1 MGAVF
6 ALYSAWY
13 FWIPKILGVDYNKSL
28 SKTHFWTLFAGVNI
42 TFFPQHFLGLQGMPR
57 RISDYPDAFA
67 GWNMVSSMGS
77 LISVI
82 ATGLFLHIL
91 YVQLVVG
98 KATSRYLW
106 LRPEFYYDLLQTL
119 LSRVYN
125 SLEWGLNSPP
135 KPHAFVSLPLQSSL
149 FNFFTKR
156 LNKHTLTNMLVCVGL
171 TIAYRIPMGIL
182 LQNLGLQFYYPLV
195 ASILAVLTVIIINNM
210 LEKNSKY
217 LQYFIVGA
225 IAFSI
230 AMFVYLLKQY
240 TVESELYQKILGL
253 LAGNI
258 SVLYATQGGGAGAGG
273 GSSTKNSS
281 SPPNGYVIGGPMAST
296 GKNHSAIPGSTGG
309 ESSSA
314 GSISGGIGASSS
326 GSGSADTRT
335 PTVSQEV
342 RPEDRPEGSK
352 RSITTAQWDQ
362 MMSNTSSHLRNYLFD
377 PQHLMNEMK
386 ASILDALP
394 SKFVPD
400 SIKSDIAQEA
410 QTKSPKIIGIPASIR
425 KEAMDYWH
433 FKNVNSKATLELEI
447 AKIIKERVHLPE
459 PERTAFNE
467 KLFIHNEIVSTYKTT
482 SFHKM
487 KLIYDKNLN
496 HQDRKTIKKHMP
508 GFVTG
513 DTSSDRKDS

>member
-67 GWNMVSSMGS
+67 GWNLVSSLGS
-77 LISVI
+77 LISVL
-82 ATGLFLHIL
+82 ATWLFLHIL
-91 YVQLVVG
+91 YMQLVEG

-106 LRPEFYYDLLQTL
+106 LTPQFYYDLLQTL

-240 TVESELYQKILGL
+240 TVGSELYQKILGL

-273 GSSTKNSS
+273 GSSTSNSS
-281 SPPNGYVIGGPMAST
+281 SPPSGYVFGGPMAST
-296 GKNHSAIPGSTGG
+296 GEKDSAIPGSTGG
-309 ESSSA
+309 ESSST
-314 GSISGGIGASSS
+314 GSSSGGVGASSS
-326 GSGSADTRT
+326 ANTRT
-335 PTVSQEV
+335 TTVSQQA
-342 RPEDRPEGSK
+342 RPEPSRGSF
-352 RSITTAQWDQ
+352 TAAQVDQ
-362 MMSNTSSHLRNYLFD
+362 MKKEIPKFMEDYLFN
-377 PQHLMNEMK
+377 PQNLMKEMK
-386 ASILDALP
+386 TSILDALP
-394 SKFVPD
+394 SKHISD
-400 SIKSDIAQEA
+400 SIKSEIAQEA
-410 QTKSPKIIGIPASIR
+410 QAKSPKLIGIPAFVR

-447 AKIIKERVHLPE
+447 AKIIGERVNLPE
-459 PERTAFNE
+459 PERTALE
-467 KLFIHNEIVSTYKTT
+467 DKLYHHRDAMSTIKSTAFY
-482 SFHKM
+482 KM
-487 KLIYDKNLN
+487 KHIYNDLN
-496 HQDRKTIKKHMP
+496 HQDRKSIRRHMP
-508 GFVTG
+508 GFVTP
-513 DTSSDRKDS
+513 DTSSDREDN